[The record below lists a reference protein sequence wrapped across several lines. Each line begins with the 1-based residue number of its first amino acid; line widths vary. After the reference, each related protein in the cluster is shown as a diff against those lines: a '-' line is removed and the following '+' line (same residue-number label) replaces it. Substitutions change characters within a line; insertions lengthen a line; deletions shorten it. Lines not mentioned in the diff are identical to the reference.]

1 MMQRKVSHWS
11 FHAISELQSWKD
23 LWRASSIKNNGEQP
37 FIYKEC
43 FREMNMF
50 TGHFLWFIQSEN
62 SFTELLGGRDILKT
76 ELTYL
81 IE

>member
-1 MMQRKVSHWS
+1 
-11 FHAISELQSWKD
+11 
-23 LWRASSIKNNGEQP
+23 
-37 FIYKEC
+37 
-43 FREMNMF
+43 MF